1 MNFKE
6 ELEHK
11 AKQIETMLGIYLPTE
26 EGYQKVVLQA
36 MNYSIMAGGKRLRPM
51 LMAESAALFTHVEEV
66 WRISESGLSESA
78 LTEQRNPEY
87 TVLGRALSLFM
98 SALEM
103 IHNYSLVHD
112 DLPAMDNDEYRR
124 GRKTTHVVYGEG
136 MAVLAGDGLL
146 NYAFETAAQA
156 FDGVETVEEYRR
168 IAASLQI
175 LGRKAG
181 IYGMIGGQCADLEA
195 EQMGDD
201 VTEEMLLFI
210 HEHKTAA
217 LIQAAMMIGATL
229 AGAGEEEI
237 GRLEKC
243 AYNIGIA
250 FQIQDDIL
258 DVTSSLEVLGK
269 QVGSDEKNH
278 KLTYVTMHGIEKSK
292 EQVEELSREAIT
304 ILSSFSRRNLF
315 LEQLVEQL
323 ISREK

>member
-6 ELEHK
+6 E
-11 AKQIETMLGIYLPTE
+11 IERKTELIEDMIGRYLPAE

-36 MNYSIMAGGKRLRPM
+36 MNYSITAGGKRLRPM
-51 LMAESAALFTHVEEV
+51 LMAESAALFTDVEEV
-66 WRISESGLSESA
+66 WKSPESVK
-78 LTEQRNPEY
+78 TEQ
-87 TVLGRALSLFM
+87 TVLGKALSLFM
-98 SALEM
+98 AALEM

-156 FDGVETVEEYRR
+156 FEGAEAIEEYRR
-168 IAASLQI
+168 IAASMQI

-195 EQMGDD
+195 EKMGDD
-201 VTEEMLLFI
+201 VTEDMLLFI

-229 AGAGEEEI
+229 AGAGQEEI
-237 GRLEKC
+237 DRLEKC
-243 AYNIGIA
+243 AYDIGIA

-269 QVGSDEKNH
+269 PVGSDEKNH

-292 EQVEELSREAIT
+292 EQVEELSREAIG
-304 ILSSFSRRNLF
+304 ILASFARRNPF

-323 ISREK
+323 IHREK